1 MIARADPR
9 IRVVSALLAVAAVSQ
24 LRTLPVSAAAFA
36 LAILLVIIAGADRR
50 LWRRMLHVEGFMLLL
65 FVTLPFT
72 MQGPVVATLGP
83 LAASSTGMERAALI
97 ALKVSASVL
106 TLSALIGDIDPARL
120 GATLHALRVPE
131 RFNRLFVMTARY
143 VSLIRDEARRLSESM
158 RARGFRPGSNR
169 HTWRSYGH
177 LVGMVLVRAL
187 DRAERVEEAMLCR
200 GYAGR
205 YPYAVLPA
213 LLRRDWMLFASV
225 VACGILILAMDR
237 L

>member
-9 IRVVSALLAVAAVSQ
+9 IRLVSALLAVIAVSQ
-24 LRTLPVSAAAFA
+24 LRTLPVSAAALG
-36 LAILLVIIAGADRR
+36 LAVLLVAMAGADRG

-72 MQGPVVATLGP
+72 MEGPIVATLGP
-83 LAASSTGMERAALI
+83 LTASSAGIERAALI

-106 TLSALIGDIDPARL
+106 TLSALLGDIDPTRL

-143 VSLIRDEARRLSESM
+143 VALIRNEARRLSESM

-169 HTWRSYGH
+169 HTWRSYGN

-213 LLRRDWMLFASV
+213 PLRRDWMLFAGV
-225 VACGILILAMDR
+225 TACAILILAMDR

>member
-36 LAILLVIIAGADRR
+36 LAILLVILAGADRR

-83 LAASSTGMERAALI
+83 LAASSTGIERAALI
-97 ALKVSASVL
+97 ALKV
-106 TLSALIGDIDPARL
+106 SALIGDIDPARL

-200 GYAGR
+200 GYAGH
-205 YPYAVLPA
+205 YPYTVLPA